1 MLNLNFYSFGEQK
14 PAIGL
19 EIIYLRKGMSYGMTY
34 FEPHEATVEG
44 QWTQLE
50 DGEYSGSSACYDI
63 EDPEPPDPYTED
75 GVDVT
80 FRLDINI
87 DGYIIDEKCDNWYW
101 MPLEQYW
108 AAFDAAEGNV
118 EKEVDKLEF

>member
-1 MLNLNFYSFGEQK
+1 MLNLNFHSFGERK

-19 EIIYLRKGMSYGMTY
+19 EILYLRKGMSYDMTY
-34 FEPHEATVEG
+34 FEPHEATVGG

-50 DGEYSGSSACYDI
+50 DGEDSGSASCYDP
-63 EDPEPPDPYTED
+63 EDSQPPEPYVED
-75 GVDVT
+75 GVEVT

-108 AAFDAAEGNV
+108 AAFDAAGEC
-118 EKEVDKLEF
+118 